1 MTLAASFNG
10 GGDMG
15 VAKLE
20 PICVEDPAAGFAAA
34 FEELMTLVQAG
45 YLSFV
50 GICVK
55 LPNGSHHEIPI
66 GETAEERAVILQ
78 SVKSAL
84 VRSHH

>member
-1 MTLAASFNG
+1 MALAE
-10 GGDMG
+10 
-15 VAKLE
+15 LE
-20 PICVEDPAAGFAAA
+20 PIFVEDPAAGFAAA
-34 FEELMTLVQAG
+34 FEELMMLVQAG

-50 GICVK
+50 GICVR
-55 LPNGSHHEIPI
+55 LPNGVLHEVPI